1 MERNG
6 TKFSNDKT
14 SPRHWH
20 VSFSARV
27 VHKYV
32 LPSLR
37 LSVRTRFYYTQ
48 FHIFVTRVLHI
59 FPSIH
64 SYSAMKSLNF
74 DLLSTVVSSYFTLF
88 GCLGW
93 LWSFFF
99 GLDIYWATLS
109 FMYSLK
115 YICMLQ
121 DFFFSSWLAGSWKQV
136 WIFLFRSVP
145 LNIIT
150 GVDNY
155 TLRNGTEQSL
165 VMAKQTP
172 TICMIPFSYS
182 ARVVRKYVL
191 PSLRPSL
198 RLSVLTRF
206 YYSVELDSVE
216 FDKNWP
222 CW

>member
-1 MERNG
+1 MDNYTLWNG

-20 VSFSARV
+20 VSYSARV

-48 FHIFVTRVLHI
+48 FHIFITRVLHI

-74 DLLSTVVSSYFTLF
+74 DLLSIVVSPYFTLF
-88 GCLGW
+88 GCLGR

-99 GLDIYWATLS
+99 FFFFFFWFGYFLSNS

-121 DFFFSSWLAGSWKQV
+121 DFFFLTCWKLKAGLDILV
-136 WIFLFRSVP
+136 PFR
-145 LNIIT
+145 
-150 GVDNY
+150 
-155 TLRNGTEQSL
+155 
-165 VMAKQTP
+165 
-172 TICMIPFSYS
+172 
-182 ARVVRKYVL
+182 
-191 PSLRPSL
+191 
-198 RLSVLTRF
+198 
-206 YYSVELDSVE
+206 
-216 FDKNWP
+216 
-222 CW
+222 